1 WLKGVETGINEDAP
15 VKVFVMGINEWR
27 SEQEWPLARTEYT
40 PFYFH
45 SQGQANTRF
54 GDGGLYKEKS
64 QHTATDQ
71 FTYDPKNHVPTNGGG
86 TLYDGI
92 AIDDPRDQ
100 QAIEERDDVLDYTS
114 KVFTEAME
122 VTGPVSVKL

>member
-1 WLKGVETGINEDAP
+1 
-15 VKVFVMGINEWR
+15 
-27 SEQEWPLARTEYT
+27 

-45 SQGQANTRF
+45 SRGQANTRF

-71 FTYDPKNHVPTNGGG
+71 FTYDPKNPVPTNGGG

-92 AIDDPRDQ
+92 AIDGPRDQ
-100 QAIEERDDVLDYTS
+100 QAIEERDDVVVYTS
-114 KVFTEAME
+114 EVFPEVME
-122 VTGPVSVKL
+122 VTGTVSEKLYAKTDAKDRDFTDRLSKVARAETAYSLKDG

>member
-71 FTYDPKNHVPTNGGG
+71 FTYDPKNHVPTYGGG
-86 TLYDGI
+86 KLYDGI
-92 AIDDPRDQ
+92 SIDVQRDYHE
-100 QAIEERDDVLDYTS
+100 IVTRVEVLLIT
-114 KVFTEAME
+114 TEVIMIGSSA
-122 VTGPVSVKL
+122 LYHIHNN